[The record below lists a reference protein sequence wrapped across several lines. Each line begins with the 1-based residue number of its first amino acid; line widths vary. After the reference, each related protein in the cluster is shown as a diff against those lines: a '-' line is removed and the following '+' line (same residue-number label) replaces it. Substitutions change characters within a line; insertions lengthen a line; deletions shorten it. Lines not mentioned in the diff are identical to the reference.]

1 MLLFHAELCTTRAC
15 LEHSYFLKVKVK
27 DPAPHNK
34 VQIRSPWKG
43 QMRVTY
49 SPLGRTDGT
58 WQNSNYELFNRN
70 NFNIR
75 YWSWNYRGC
84 WHQTCPPIDTWKMFW
99 TLLIPIDTWK
109 LPPHMAQVQHEYNSE
124 HRGVWANPI
133 RQKHNT
139 ETTPFTGVLF
149 NNPTLHNHN
158 ADTIDIT
165 GRCWTNPTRHKDKT
179 NTTPITGNFSKIPRL
194 YKNASHKL

>member
-27 DPAPHNK
+27 DPAPHNE

-43 QMRVTY
+43 QMRATY
-49 SPLGRTDGT
+49 SPLGRTGGT

-84 WHQTCPPIDTWKMFW
+84 WHQTCPPIDTRKGIWI
-99 TLLIPIDTWK
+99 LLIPI
-109 LPPHMAQVQHEYNSE
+109 
-124 HRGVWANPI
+124 
-133 RQKHNT
+133 
-139 ETTPFTGVLF
+139 
-149 NNPTLHNHN
+149 
-158 ADTIDIT
+158 
-165 GRCWTNPTRHKDKT
+165 TRHGCPVLLFLV
-179 NTTPITGNFSKIPRL
+179 TTSLCQDWVICAPAAFLRCGSHFSGSLSGIKP
-194 YKNASHKL
+194 